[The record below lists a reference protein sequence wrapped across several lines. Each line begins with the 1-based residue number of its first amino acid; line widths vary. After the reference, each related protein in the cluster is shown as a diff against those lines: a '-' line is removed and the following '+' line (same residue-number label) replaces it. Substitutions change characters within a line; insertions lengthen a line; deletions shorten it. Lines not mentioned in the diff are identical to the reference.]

1 MGKLLGDVEDS
12 KYLGIGKH
20 RVKVSAVEM
29 SQSKSFQPCVTYT
42 FRDMEGATANKKLS
56 LQDKALWKLKT
67 LIVALGLPKE
77 HIAVFDSSN
86 LRHHQKMIGKDLW
99 IELTP
104 PEDGQKYPDL
114 DKWWSIAGETEQKRQ
129 AEEGQ
134 RTADSLK
141 AANGGDESRYTN
153 EDDIP
158 F

>member
-20 RVKVSAVEM
+20 RVKVSTVEF
-29 SQSKSFQPCVTYT
+29 SQSKNFQPCVTYT

-77 HIAVFDSSN
+77 HVAVFDSGS

-104 PEDGQKYPDL
+104 PEGDSKYPEL
-114 DKWWSIAGETEQKRQ
+114 DKWWSVAGQTEQKRQ

-134 RTADSLK
+134 RTAEDLK
-141 AANGGDESRYTN
+141 TANEPDEPRYTN